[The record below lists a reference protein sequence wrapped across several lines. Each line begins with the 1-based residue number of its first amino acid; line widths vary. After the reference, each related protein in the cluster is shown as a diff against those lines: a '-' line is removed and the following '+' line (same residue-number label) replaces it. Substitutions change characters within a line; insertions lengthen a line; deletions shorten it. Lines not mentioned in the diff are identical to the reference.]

1 MNKFENMFI
10 SLQARPKNVR
20 VHDFFSCPSN
30 SDEKL
35 VLDFEKELIKE
46 IFLLFKNEFIL
57 SNLNAIEVFFI
68 LKFGS
73 FKSELFES

>member
-1 MNKFENMFI
+1 MFI
-10 SLQARPKNVR
+10 SLQARPKNIR
-20 VHDFFSCPSN
+20 VCDFFFSCPSN

-57 SNLNAIEVFFI
+57 SNLNAIEVFYFEI
-68 LKFGS
+68 RKF
-73 FKSELFES
+73 KIRII

>member
-1 MNKFENMFI
+1 MNKFKNIII
-10 SLQARPKNVR
+10 SLLEFRDQTRPRNISAIFF
-20 VHDFFSCPSN
+20 HDRRTLRR
-30 SDEKL
+30 KL
-35 VLDFEKELIKE
+35 LIEE